1 MNRELGIRI
10 QCNASFFWRF
20 GVIAWDTLSYTG
32 HRLSRRPAVGIVA
45 NPGCRSLRLLE
56 TTIMGDSDVREA
68 AEVEH

>member
-1 MNRELGIRI
+1 M
-10 QCNASFFWRF
+10 
-20 GVIAWDTLSYTG
+20 IAWDTLSYTG